1 MTGIAGR
8 WEVRIKTPVGS
19 LQVDYRFEVDGT
31 ATATLEQETVP
42 LRDVVVDGSRVTWR
56 QSVRK
61 PMRLNLE
68 FDVLVDG
75 DVLAGHSRA
84 GRLPRTQVTGRRVL

>member
-1 MTGIAGR
+1 MTGITGS
-8 WEVRIKTPVGS
+8 WDIRIKTPIGTLRAEYCFAADGS
-19 LQVDYRFEVDGT
+19 
-31 ATATLEQETVP
+31 ATATLGDETAP
-42 LRDVVVDGSRVTWR
+42 LQDVVVDGPRVRWH

-75 DVLAGHSRA
+75 DVLSGHSRA
-84 GRLPRTQVTGRRVL
+84 GRLPRSQVDGRRLP

>member
-1 MTGIAGR
+1 MTSIAGR
-8 WEVRIKTPVGS
+8 WEVRIKTPIGT
-19 LQVDYRFEVDGT
+19 LAVDYRFGVDGT
-31 ATATLEQETVP
+31 ATATLSDETVP
-42 LRDVVVDGSRVTWR
+42 LQDVVVDGSRVTWR
-56 QSVRK
+56 QVVRK

-84 GRLPRTQVTGRRVL
+84 GRLPKSQVTGRRMP